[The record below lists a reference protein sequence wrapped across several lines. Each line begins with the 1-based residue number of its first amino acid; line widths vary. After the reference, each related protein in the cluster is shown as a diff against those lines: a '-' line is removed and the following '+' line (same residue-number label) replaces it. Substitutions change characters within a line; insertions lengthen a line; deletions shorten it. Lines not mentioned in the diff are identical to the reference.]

1 MPIRFLTDFPAAFI
15 PDKKALVVA
24 ELHLGLEYELYT
36 SGIAIP
42 SQGEKFRETIDK
54 LIEQTN
60 AKLLIIVGDIKHKV
74 PGSTIR
80 EDKEIPKLLNYLK
93 EKIKVVLVKGNHDDR
108 IEEIIPEGVKVC
120 SSRGLKLGS
129 YGFFHGHAWPSKKL
143 MDCDYLFMGHI
154 HPAIEFKDQ
163 FGYRSVLHVWLKGEL
178 DKELIKKKFKIK
190 KTGRLTTIILPTF
203 NTILGGV
210 AVNKIAKEEVIGPL
224 LKNKIFDTDNSKVY
238 LLDGTYLGILKE
250 LKNKT

>member
-1 MPIRFLTDFPAAFI
+1 MSIRFLTDYPVAFI
-15 PDKKALVVA
+15 TEKKTLVIA
-24 ELHLGLEYELYT
+24 ELHLGLEYQLYK
-36 SGIAIP
+36 SGVTIP
-42 SQGEKFRETIDK
+42 SQGERFRETLEK
-54 LIEQTN
+54 LVEQTG
-60 AKLLIIVGDIKHKV
+60 AKILIIVGDIKHKV

-80 EDKEIPKLLNYLK
+80 EDKEIPKFLNNIK

-108 IEEIIPEGVKVC
+108 IEEIIPEGVKIC
-120 SSRGLKLGS
+120 SSRGLKLGR

-143 MDCDYLFMGHI
+143 MNCDYLFMGHI

-178 DKELIKKKFKIK
+178 NKELIKKKFKIK
-190 KTGRLTTIILPTF
+190 KTGKLMTIILPTF
-203 NTILGGV
+203 NNILGGV
-210 AVNKIAKEEVIGPL
+210 AVNKIAKEKVIGPL

-250 LKNKT
+250 LKK